1 MSRVIVTGVGGFI
14 GHHVVKKLKDTGYEV
29 IGITKISSKNEP
41 DVDNVHKIGLSSQ
54 EQLNGII
61 KENDIVIH
69 LAWSTV
75 PASSESDSEKDVI
88 TNIPASLNLIEACAR
103 KKASHFIF
111 LSSGGTVYGNAEYLP
126 IDEIHPTRPISP
138 YGIDKLMVEKYLHMF
153 SHRFG
158 LPYTILRPSNVYG
171 PNYRLDK
178 GQGVIGYWLESI
190 KKNKPLAI
198 IKGGDIVRDY
208 LHIDDLTELLAKL
221 VAQPPDN
228 QIFNVGTSIG
238 TSLLELL
245 EIIQNIKT
253 NEIRLTEVPKRK
265 FDVNTNI
272 LSFGK
277 LKKQLNWQPK
287 VDLVEGIEDLFS
299 KSSN

>member
-103 KKASHFIF
+103 KKHHILYFF
-111 LSSGGTVYGNAEYLP
+111 HLVEQFTGTLNTCP
-126 IDEIHPTRPISP
+126 
-138 YGIDKLMVEKYLHMF
+138 LMKY
-153 SHRFG
+153 
-158 LPYTILRPSNVYG
+158 TLRG
-171 PNYRLDK
+171 QYRLT
-178 GQGVIGYWLESI
+178 GSINLWLKSI
-190 KKNKPLAI
+190 FI
-198 IKGGDIVRDY
+198 CFHTV
-208 LHIDDLTELLAKL
+208 L
-221 VAQPPDN
+221 VCP
-228 QIFNVGTSIG
+228 
-238 TSLLELL
+238 
-245 EIIQNIKT
+245 IQY
-253 NEIRLTEVPKRK
+253 
-265 FDVNTNI
+265 
-272 LSFGK
+272 
-277 LKKQLNWQPK
+277 
-287 VDLVEGIEDLFS
+287 
-299 KSSN
+299 